1 MPCEPAD
8 AVLTAARTVQRRL
21 RHLPPRVGYFLFAMC
36 LFPEVGYRPVRDEL
50 TAGPAWRRAARSCP
64 YGTVSFDGSQRVPDS
79 GRTQAWLVRTSHH
92 GCLTPESMMLVETGS
107 ASRLLHVL
115 GPGML
120 PGEDIYGR

>member
-50 TAGPAWRRAARSCP
+50 TAGPARTALCRSTARRGFPTADAPRPGWCGHLITAASHRS
-64 YGTVSFDGSQRVPDS
+64 R
-79 GRTQAWLVRTSHH
+79 
-92 GCLTPESMMLVETGS
+92 
-107 ASRLLHVL
+107 
-115 GPGML
+115 
-120 PGEDIYGR
+120 